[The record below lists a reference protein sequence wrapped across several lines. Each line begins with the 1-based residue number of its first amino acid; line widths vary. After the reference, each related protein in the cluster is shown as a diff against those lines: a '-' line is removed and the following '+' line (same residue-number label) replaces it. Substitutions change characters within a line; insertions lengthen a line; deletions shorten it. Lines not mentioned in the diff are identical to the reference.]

1 MHGTGSVIDSPY
13 PRAVQR
19 HGVESLAVV
28 ELLVELVRDLAV
40 LASYPGPRSTTVL
53 LLCAR

>member
-19 HGVESLAVV
+19 HGVESLA
-28 ELLVELVRDLAV
+28 ELVRDLAV
-40 LASYPGPRSTTVL
+40 LASSPGPRSTTVL

>member
-13 PRAVQR
+13 PCAVQR

-40 LASYPGPRSTTVL
+40 LASSPV
-53 LLCAR
+53 

>member
-1 MHGTGSVIDSPY
+1 MCAWHRQCDYSPY

-40 LASYPGPRSTTVL
+40 LASSPGPRSTTLVTL
-53 LLCAR
+53 T